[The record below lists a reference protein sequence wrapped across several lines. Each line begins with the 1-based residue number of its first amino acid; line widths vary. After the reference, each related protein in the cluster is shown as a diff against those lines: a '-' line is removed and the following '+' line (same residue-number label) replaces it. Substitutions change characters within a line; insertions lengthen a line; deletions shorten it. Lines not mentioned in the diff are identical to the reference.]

1 MGKRKAKKKSNSVN
15 KTNSYLS
22 RYQVKFAR
30 RRAGALIFRCVF
42 LRLKRRERGLGG
54 EEKMRTLSDAR
65 NGSRA
70 SRVSWE
76 RAGCVLGCFL
86 CGIRSFYREV
96 RVRFCICGRF
106 FRARAHFF
114 FSSLL
119 FGSHKHPSFFRVY
132 MTCPDPFYFYSS
144 SS

>member
-70 SRVSWE
+70 SRVSWK
-76 RAGCVLGCFL
+76 RAGWVLGCFF

-106 FRARAHFF
+106 FRARARIFF
-114 FSSLL
+114 LL
-119 FGSHKHPSFFRVY
+119 SRLGPTHPSFFRAYV
-132 MTCPDPFYFYSS
+132 TCPDHFYFYSFS
-144 SS
+144 S